1 MSYREYSTIFL
12 TLVLL
17 VSCTALP
24 IITEKKPEFKD
35 GIAEEYYNR
44 ALISMEEKNFAF
56 ALTLLIRAQRRDP
69 ENPKINREV
78 DKLVSSLNSKAVYKN
93 EMIQIGKGLLSPL
106 QFILTY
112 ERGNESYPVADMPVF
127 FFFNKGEGV
136 LTENAVT
143 NDLGLAKCYV
153 ESIKD
158 FEGMIKIQALVSLNS
173 DDQFIT
179 LNSLTREYI
188 FSSIS
193 LFDLRYSISM
203 LIDMENP
210 VEKEFFP
217 SFCNRAL
224 EIFTENEFS
233 HVTCDTA
240 VNRILFT
247 SAFTHDKPS
256 IQLLANSYG
265 AEIVI
270 LLKVTSSFASSPS
283 TDFFFSNAHAEIK
296 IIDTRE
302 FIVQFEEETFDKGA
316 GQFKRD
322 SEYQAILN
330 AINRLNDKLDGYIQ
344 QLRRTN
350 GIHS

>member
-1 MSYREYSTIFL
+1 
-12 TLVLL
+12 
-17 VSCTALP
+17 
-24 IITEKKPEFKD
+24 
-35 GIAEEYYNR
+35 
-44 ALISMEEKNFAF
+44 MEEKNFVL
-56 ALTLLIRAQRRDP
+56 ALTLLFRAQRRDP
-69 ENPKINREV
+69 ENSRINREK
-78 DKLVSSLNSKAVYKN
+78 DKLVSSLNSEVVYKN
-93 EMIQIGKGLLSPL
+93 EIIQRGKGISSPL

-112 ERGNESYPVADMPVF
+112 ERGNKSYPVADMPVF
-127 FFFNKGEGV
+127 FSFNEGEGV
-136 LTENAVT
+136 LTENAAT

-153 ESIKD
+153 ENIKD
-158 FEGMIKIQALVSLNS
+158 FERLIKIQALVSLTI
-173 DDQFIT
+173 DDQLIT

-193 LFDLRYSISM
+193 PFDLRYSIYM
-203 LIDMENP
+203 LIDMENH

-217 SFCNRAL
+217 GFCSRAL
-224 EIFTENEFS
+224 EIFTENEFF

-240 VNRILFT
+240 VNRTLF
-247 SAFTHDKPS
+247 SRAFSHDIPS
-256 IQLLANSYG
+256 IQLLSNAYG

-270 LLKVTSSFASSPS
+270 LLKLTSSFASSPS
-283 TDFFFSNAHAEIK
+283 ADFFFSNAHAEIK

-316 GQFKRD
+316 GRSKKE

-330 AINRLNDKLDGYIQ
+330 AINRLNEKLDGYIQ